1 MIDERK
7 VLAAIQE
14 GIRDGLVE
22 TQLVLARVVRGML
35 SKPGTGRI
43 YRIGKGRP
51 NGRNLR
57 AKGLHRASA
66 PGQPPAVNTNRLRA
80 SWSVSSSGRNLGL
93 TRISALASDEGFIL
107 PRIRSN
113 SIGFE
118 FGSNVPYAKYL
129 EFGTSRVRRRP
140 YLKPSM
146 RAVEPRVLPIV
157 TNALNRKLRSAR

>member
-7 VLAAIQE
+7 VMATIQE

-22 TQLVLARVVRGML
+22 TQIVLARIVRGML

-43 YRIGKGRP
+43 YRIAKGKP

-80 SWSVSSSGRNLGL
+80 SWSVNSAGKLGL
-93 TRISALASDEGFIL
+93 TRISALASEEGFIL
-107 PRIRSN
+107 TRVRSN
-113 SIGFE
+113 SLGFE
-118 FGSNVPYAKYL
+118 FGSNVAYAKHL

>member
-7 VLAAIQE
+7 VMATIQE

-22 TQLVLARVVRGML
+22 TQIVLARIVRGML

-43 YRIGKGRP
+43 YRIAKGKP

-80 SWSVSSSGRNLGL
+80 SWSVNSAGKLGL
-93 TRISALASDEGFIL
+93 TRISALASEEGFIL
-107 PRIRSN
+107 TRVRSN
-113 SIGFE
+113 SLGFE
-118 FGSNVPYAKYL
+118 FGSNVPYAKHL